1 MMSMVVKWIRA
12 LNKNLMQPLIC
23 SCAQMVSSYTT
34 WFFSFATVI
43 KNLNI
48 ITGLFVA
55 VLANKINYFL
65 WFIELV
71 YIL

>member
-1 MMSMVVKWIRA
+1 
-12 LNKNLMQPLIC
+12 
-23 SCAQMVSSYTT
+23 MVSSYTT
-34 WFFSFATVI
+34 WLFSFATVI
-43 KNLNI
+43 KNLNT
-48 ITGLFVA
+48 ITGLFMA